1 MNPLTLL
8 LTNNKLE
15 NGDKFNEW
23 RRNLDIVLQY
33 ERISWVLTENE
44 PTPLS
49 GDATPEQV
57 QQHERWQNADKTTN
71 CYILASVSDMLQK
84 QIACMK
90 TASAMVHHLHE
101 MFGVRTRSARVKAIQ
116 TFHNLRQKPG
126 EPVRDYMMKVIS
138 AVTEAEMLGADM
150 DADTQMIMIIN
161 SLNSSFQQFKLDYE
175 LNSKDYTLSELMNT
189 LQNTEEILNIKAH
202 GPEANVASSSAPR

>member
-1 MNPLTLL
+1 MNLLTLL

-15 NGDKFNEW
+15 NGDNFNEW

-44 PTPLS
+44 PKPPS
-49 GDATPEQV
+49 GDSTPEQV
-57 QQHERWQNADKTTN
+57 QQYERWQNADKTTK
-71 CYILASVSDMLQK
+71 CYILASVSGMLQK

-101 MFGVRTRSARVKAIQ
+101 MFGVRTRSARVKAMQ

-150 DADTQMIMIIN
+150 DADMQMIMIIN
-161 SLNSSFQQFKLDYE
+161 SLNSSF
-175 LNSKDYTLSELMNT
+175 
-189 LQNTEEILNIKAH
+189 H
-202 GPEANVASSSAPR
+202 

>member
-1 MNPLTLL
+1 MNPLTLP

-15 NGDKFNEW
+15 NGDNFNEW
-23 RRNLDIVLQY
+23 RRNLDIALQY

-49 GDATPEQV
+49 GYSTPEQV
-57 QQHERWQNADKTTN
+57 QQHERWQNADKTTK
-71 CYILASVSDMLQK
+71 CYILAFVSDMLQK

-90 TASAMVHHLHE
+90 MASAMVHHLHE

-116 TFHNLRQKPG
+116 TFHNLIQKPG
-126 EPVRDYMMKVIS
+126 EPVQDYMMKVIS
-138 AVTEAEMLGADM
+138 AVTEVEMLGADI

-161 SLNSSFQQFKLDYE
+161 SLNSSF
-175 LNSKDYTLSELMNT
+175 
-189 LQNTEEILNIKAH
+189 
-202 GPEANVASSSAPR
+202 

>member
-8 LTNNKLE
+8 LTNKKLE
-15 NGDKFNEW
+15 NGDNFNEW

-33 ERISWVLTENE
+33 ERISWVLTKNE
-44 PTPLS
+44 PTPLGGAS
-49 GDATPEQV
+49 TLEQV
-57 QQHERWQNADKTTN
+57 QQHERWQNVDKTTK

-84 QIACMK
+84 KIACMK
-90 TASAMVHHLHE
+90 TVGAMFYHLHE

-116 TFHNLRQKPG
+116 TFHNLRQRPG

-138 AVTEAEMLGADM
+138 AVTEAAMLGVDM

-161 SLNSSFQQFKLDYE
+161 SLNSFFQ
-175 LNSKDYTLSELMNT
+175 
-189 LQNTEEILNIKAH
+189 
-202 GPEANVASSSAPR
+202 

>member
-33 ERISWVLTENE
+33 ERILWVLTENE

-57 QQHERWQNADKTTN
+57 QQHEHWQNADKTTK
-71 CYILASVSDMLQK
+71 CYILASVSGMLQK

-116 TFHNLRQKPG
+116 TFHNLERNT
-126 EPVRDYMMKVIS
+126 VSRCVI
-138 AVTEAEMLGADM
+138 T
-150 DADTQMIMIIN
+150 
-161 SLNSSFQQFKLDYE
+161 
-175 LNSKDYTLSELMNT
+175 
-189 LQNTEEILNIKAH
+189 
-202 GPEANVASSSAPR
+202 R